1 MAESTQLTI
10 VKKGCFAAIRKEIWE
25 LGTDCQLWKLWVTWD
40 PRAAGE
46 LIELTDI
53 KLEA

>member
-10 VKKGCFAAIRKEIWE
+10 GKKGCFAAMRKKIWG
-25 LGTDCQLWKLWVTWD
+25 LGADSQLWKLWVTWD
-40 PRAAGE
+40 ARAVGE

-53 KLEA
+53 KLDA